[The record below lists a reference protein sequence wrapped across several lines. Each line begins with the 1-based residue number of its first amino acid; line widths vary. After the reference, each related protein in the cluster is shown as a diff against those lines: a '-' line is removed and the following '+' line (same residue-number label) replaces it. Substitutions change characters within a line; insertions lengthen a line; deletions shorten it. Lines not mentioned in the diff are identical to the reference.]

1 MKKSLLLAFAVM
13 LTLGAIAER
22 IPSSISKLLNAEYAI
37 KSCYVD
43 SVDENK
49 LVEDAII
56 GMLEKLDPHS
66 QFTTAKET
74 QELEEPLQGEFSGIG
89 IQFNLKQ
96 DTLYVIQ
103 TIPNG
108 PSERVGMLPGDRIIY
123 VNDTTIA
130 GVKIK
135 NTDIQKKLRGK
146 KGTKVT
152 VKVKRGTHP
161 ELITFVITR
170 DKIPLH
176 SVDAAYM
183 LDEKTGYIK
192 ISSFGAKTYNEMIDK
207 LHLLKK
213 QGMRQLVVDLSDN
226 GGGYMDAAIQMVNEF
241 LDDGQLIVYTEGLNQ
256 SRAEAKANGR
266 GEFKDM
272 KLVVIMSQYSASA
285 SEIFAGAIQDWD
297 RGLVLGRRS
306 FGKGLVQ
313 RPFKFEDGSMM
324 RLTVARYHT
333 PSGRCIQKPY
343 VKGDKKGYDAD
354 LLTRYNAGEYYN
366 IDSIQFNDSLK
377 YTSLK
382 NHRVVYGGGGIM
394 PDVFVPVDT
403 TEYSKYY
410 RDMLAKG
417 VIYQFA
423 LDYVDKNRKA
433 LKSSYPNVEKFDQFF
448 SLSDDDMQAFIAAG
462 EKEKVAFNEEQYAT
476 SKEVF
481 KCYLKGLI
489 ARDLYNED
497 NAFNIIVN
505 HRNRDLQEALRLIND
520 TSRYQSLLLTGNTEY
535 EKIAAR
541 HKAAAQKS
549 TNK

>member
-22 IPSSISKLLNAEYAI
+22 IPSSISTLLNAEYAI

-226 GGGYMDAAIQMVNEF
+226 GGGYMDAERI
-241 LDDGQLIVYTEGLNQ
+241 
-256 SRAEAKANGR
+256 SR
-266 GEFKDM
+266 
-272 KLVVIMSQYSASA
+272 
-285 SEIFAGAIQDWD
+285 
-297 RGLVLGRRS
+297 
-306 FGKGLVQ
+306 
-313 RPFKFEDGSMM
+313 
-324 RLTVARYHT
+324 
-333 PSGRCIQKPY
+333 
-343 VKGDKKGYDAD
+343 
-354 LLTRYNAGEYYN
+354 
-366 IDSIQFNDSLK
+366 
-377 YTSLK
+377 
-382 NHRVVYGGGGIM
+382 
-394 PDVFVPVDT
+394 
-403 TEYSKYY
+403 
-410 RDMLAKG
+410 
-417 VIYQFA
+417 
-423 LDYVDKNRKA
+423 
-433 LKSSYPNVEKFDQFF
+433 
-448 SLSDDDMQAFIAAG
+448 
-462 EKEKVAFNEEQYAT
+462 
-476 SKEVF
+476 
-481 KCYLKGLI
+481 
-489 ARDLYNED
+489 
-497 NAFNIIVN
+497 
-505 HRNRDLQEALRLIND
+505 
-520 TSRYQSLLLTGNTEY
+520 
-535 EKIAAR
+535 
-541 HKAAAQKS
+541 
-549 TNK
+549 